1 MGKIE
6 TFELINISQPP
17 RLVMNSFTRNIQVRW
32 SDLDP
37 NFHVRHSV
45 YYDFGAYLR
54 ICYLNEHGVN
64 SSFMNQNNFG
74 PILFREECIFKR
86 ELKLDDV
93 VAIDLQL
100 VKARADFS
108 RWTIKHIITR
118 NDEHAA
124 TLIMDGAWI
133 DTARRKLT
141 IPPQLAH
148 SSFEAMPRAADF
160 EWIK

>member
-1 MGKIE
+1 
-6 TFELINISQPP
+6 
-17 RLVMNSFTRNIQVRW
+17 MNSFIKSIQVRW

-45 YYDFGAYLR
+45 YYDYGAYSR

-64 SSFMNQNNFG
+64 TAFMKAHHFG

-86 ELKLDDV
+86 EIKLDDLV
-93 VAIDLQL
+93 TIDLQL
-100 VKARADFS
+100 VKAKADHS
-108 RWTIKHIITR
+108 RWTVRHIITR

-133 DTARRKLT
+133 DTVKRKLT

-148 SSFEAMPRAADF
+148 ETFETMPRTDDF
-160 EWIK
+160 EWLK